1 MSKSQITTCICK
13 SHWSSTSVTRIW
25 NTEKILSLTNSVRV
39 WPYIFPLC
47 WGEGTWVPSAP
58 TGRKQAKVL
67 NRVPGLLSGYLGTTE
82 YQQERESGGKVRN
95 GCPPVSASPD
105 GVRSAGRKGK
115 QSPGEWILSDW
126 EQGQLYLQMGGEMAL
141 FGSLRCGSLVKDLP
155 RGSP

>member
-58 TGRKQAKVL
+58 HWEEAGQSLKQGSWSPFW
-67 NRVPGLLSGYLGTTE
+67 VPGHHRVSTREGVG
-82 YQQERESGGKVRN
+82 RESQEWMSTGLCFPWW
-95 GCPPVSASPD
+95 CPFSRQEGETEPRRMNPLWLRARPTVPTD
-105 GVRSAGRKGK
+105 G
-115 QSPGEWILSDW
+115 
-126 EQGQLYLQMGGEMAL
+126 
-141 FGSLRCGSLVKDLP
+141 
-155 RGSP
+155 RGDGLIRES